1 MSYAT
6 LEILHIC
13 SPLNHLPG
21 CFHKNVS
28 ESIPGVP
35 SCLNLFIQV
44 KWNVKLE
51 VSAEILRYQVPKGI
65 VNCEF

>member
-6 LEILHIC
+6 LEISCLC
-13 SPLNHLPG
+13 SSLNHLLG

-28 ESIPGVP
+28 EPIPGVP

-51 VSAEILRYQVPKGI
+51 VSAEILRYQVTKGI

>member
-6 LEILHIC
+6 LEISRIY
-13 SPLNHLPG
+13 SPLNHLSG

-28 ESIPGVP
+28 EPIPGVH

-51 VSAEILRYQVPKGI
+51 VSAEILRYQVTKEI